1 MPLRKLTKL
10 SRRRKLK
17 FLKYKFDLERIPKSI
32 GIIMDGN
39 GRYATMRGLSR
50 TNGHKAGAERLV
62 KIAEY
67 CERAG
72 VKNLT
77 VYAFSTE
84 NWKRPKTEVMGLM
97 SLLANYLKNW
107 ESYIGGTEIRIRVIG
122 DISGFD
128 PAIKAAI
135 KYVEK
140 MTENKTGLS
149 VNIALGYGGRSEI
162 VSATKK
168 LAQKVRDGAISIED
182 INEDMFSNELYTFDI
197 PDPDLIIRTAGEL
210 RLSNFLIWQ
219 SSYSEFWFTDKL
231 WPEFMEE
238 DLEQAICDY
247 QSRKRK
253 FGGLLNEDKTEG

>member
-1 MPLRKLTKL
+1 M
-10 SRRRKLK
+10 
-17 FLKYKFDLERIPKSI
+17 KYKFDLDKIPKSI

-39 GRYATMRGLSR
+39 GRYATNQGLSR

-122 DISGFD
+122 DISSFD

-135 KYVEK
+135 NYVEK
-140 MTENKTGLS
+140 MTEKKKGLS
-149 VNIALGYGGRSEI
+149 VNIALGYGGRNEI
-162 VSATKK
+162 ISATKK
-168 LAQKVRDGAISIED
+168 LAQKVKDGTINLND
-182 INEDMFSNELYTFDI
+182 ITEEAFSKELYTYDI

-247 QSRKRK
+247 QQRKRK
-253 FGGLLNEDKTEG
+253 FGGLLEKEDKTEV

>member
-1 MPLRKLTKL
+1 
-10 SRRRKLK
+10 
-17 FLKYKFDLERIPKSI
+17 
-32 GIIMDGN
+32 MDGN
-39 GRYATMRGLSR
+39 GRYATNQGLSR

-122 DISGFD
+122 DISSFD

-135 KYVEK
+135 NYVEK
-140 MTENKTGLS
+140 MTEKKKGLS
-149 VNIALGYGGRSEI
+149 VNIALGYGGRNEI
-162 VSATKK
+162 ISAAKK
-168 LAQKVRDGAISIED
+168 LAQKVKDGTINLND
-182 INEDMFSNELYTFDI
+182 ITEEAFSKELYTYDI

-247 QSRKRK
+247 QQRKRK
-253 FGGLLNEDKTEG
+253 FGGLLEKEDKTEV

>member
-1 MPLRKLTKL
+1 M
-10 SRRRKLK
+10 
-17 FLKYKFDLERIPKSI
+17 KYKFDLKRVPKSI

-39 GRYATMRGLSR
+39 GRYATMQGLSR

-67 CERAG
+67 CEHIG
-72 VKNLT
+72 IKNLT

-122 DISGFD
+122 DISDFD

-135 KYVEK
+135 NYVEK
-140 MTENKTGLS
+140 MTQNKKGLS
-149 VNIALGYGGRSEI
+149 VNIALGYGGRNEI
-162 VSATKK
+162 VTAAKHIADDVKNGMLST
-168 LAQKVRDGAISIED
+168 ED
-182 INEDMFSNELYTFDI
+182 ITEEKFSEYLYTYDI

-238 DLEQAICDY
+238 DLEQAICDF
-247 QSRKRK
+247 QNRKRK
-253 FGGLLNEDKTEG
+253 YGGLLENDNKVEE

>member
-1 MPLRKLTKL
+1 M
-10 SRRRKLK
+10 
-17 FLKYKFDLERIPKSI
+17 KYKFDLDRIPKSI

-39 GRYATMRGLSR
+39 GRFATMQGLSR

-67 CERAG
+67 CERIG

-122 DISGFD
+122 DISSFD

-135 KYVEK
+135 NYVEK
-140 MTENKTGLS
+140 VTEKKTGLS
-149 VNIALGYGGRSEI
+149 VNIALGYGGRNEI
-162 VSATKK
+162 ISATKK
-168 LAQKVRDGAISIED
+168 FAQKVKDGIID
-182 INEDMFSNELYTFDI
+182 INDITEDAFSKELYTFDI

-219 SSYSEFWFTDKL
+219 SSYSEFWFTEKL

-238 DLEQAICDY
+238 DLEQAICDF
-247 QSRKRK
+247 QQRKRK
-253 FGGLLNEDKTEG
+253 YGGLLKEDKTEE

>member
-1 MPLRKLTKL
+1 
-10 SRRRKLK
+10 
-17 FLKYKFDLERIPKSI
+17 LKYKFDLDRVPKSI

-39 GRYATMRGLSR
+39 GRYATMQGLSR

-62 KIAEY
+62 KIAEF
-67 CERAG
+67 CEKIG

-122 DISGFD
+122 DISNFD

-135 KYVEK
+135 NYVEK
-140 MTENKTGLS
+140 VTENKKGLS
-149 VNIALGYGGRSEI
+149 VNIALGYGGRNEI
-162 VSATKK
+162 ISATKK
-168 LAQKVRDGAISIED
+168 IVNDVKNGVINVEQISED
-182 INEDMFSNELYTFDI
+182 KFSEYLYTYDI

-238 DLEQAICDY
+238 DLEEAICDF
-247 QSRKRK
+247 QARKRK
-253 FGGLLNEDKTEG
+253 YGGLLDKENWTEV

>member
-1 MPLRKLTKL
+1 
-10 SRRRKLK
+10 
-17 FLKYKFDLERIPKSI
+17 
-32 GIIMDGN
+32 MDGN
-39 GRYATMRGLSR
+39 GRYATMQGLSR

-62 KIAEY
+62 KIAEW
-67 CERAG
+67 CERVG
-72 VKNLT
+72 IKNLT

-122 DISGFD
+122 DISSFD

-135 KYVEK
+135 NYVEK
-140 MTENKTGLS
+140 MTEKKTGLS

-162 VSATKK
+162 ISATKK
-168 LAQKVRDGAISIED
+168 IAQKVKEGIID
-182 INEDMFSNELYTFDI
+182 INDITEDAFSKELYTFDI

-219 SSYSEFWFTDKL
+219 SSYSEFWFTEKL

-238 DLEQAICDY
+238 DLEKAICDY
-247 QSRKRK
+247 QLRKRK
-253 FGGLLNEDKTEG
+253 YGGLLEDVEKSEE

>member
-1 MPLRKLTKL
+1 M
-10 SRRRKLK
+10 
-17 FLKYKFDLERIPKSI
+17 KYKFDLKRVPKSI

-39 GRYATMRGLSR
+39 GRYATMQGLSR

-67 CERAG
+67 CEHIG
-72 VKNLT
+72 IKNLT

-122 DISGFD
+122 DISDFD

-135 KYVEK
+135 NYVEK
-140 MTENKTGLS
+140 MTQNKKGLS
-149 VNIALGYGGRSEI
+149 VNIALGYGGRNEI
-162 VSATKK
+162 VTAAKHIADDVKNGVLST
-168 LAQKVRDGAISIED
+168 ED
-182 INEDMFSNELYTFDI
+182 ITEEKFSEYLYTYDI

-238 DLEQAICDY
+238 DLEQAICDF
-247 QSRKRK
+247 QNRKRK
-253 FGGLLNEDKTEG
+253 YGGLLENDNKVEE

>member
-1 MPLRKLTKL
+1 
-10 SRRRKLK
+10 
-17 FLKYKFDLERIPKSI
+17 
-32 GIIMDGN
+32 MDGN

-122 DISGFD
+122 DISSFD
-128 PAIKAAI
+128 PTIKAAI

-140 MTENKTGLS
+140 MTENKKGLS
-149 VNIALGYGGRSEI
+149 VNIALGYGGRNEI
-162 VSATKK
+162 ISATK
-168 LAQKVRDGAISIED
+168 SIIKD
-182 INEDMFSNELYTFDI
+182 IQEGVLSANELTEEKFSEYLYTYDI

-219 SSYSEFWFTDKL
+219 SSYSEFWFTEKL

-247 QSRKRK
+247 QARKRK
-253 FGGLLNEDKTEG
+253 YGGLLEDKAEE

>member
-1 MPLRKLTKL
+1 
-10 SRRRKLK
+10 
-17 FLKYKFDLERIPKSI
+17 
-32 GIIMDGN
+32 MDGN
-39 GRYATMRGLSR
+39 GRFATMQGLSR

-67 CERAG
+67 CEHIG

-128 PAIKAAI
+128 PAIRAAI
-135 KYVEK
+135 NYVEK
-140 MTENKTGLS
+140 VTENKTGLS
-149 VNIALGYGGRSEI
+149 VNIALGYGGRNEI
-162 VSATKK
+162 ISAAKK
-168 LAQKVRDGAISIED
+168 LAEKVKDGTISVDDITED
-182 INEDMFSNELYTFDI
+182 VFSKELYTYDI

-219 SSYSEFWFTDKL
+219 SSYSEFWFTEKL

-238 DLEQAICDY
+238 DLEQAICDF
-247 QSRKRK
+247 QQRDRKY
-253 FGGLLNEDKTEG
+253 GGLLEKDKKSEG

>member
-1 MPLRKLTKL
+1 M
-10 SRRRKLK
+10 
-17 FLKYKFDLERIPKSI
+17 KYKFDLDKIPKSI

-39 GRYATMRGLSR
+39 GRYATNQGLSR

-122 DISGFD
+122 DISSFD

-135 KYVEK
+135 NYVEK
-140 MTENKTGLS
+140 MTEKKKGLS
-149 VNIALGYGGRSEI
+149 VNIALGYGGRNEI
-162 VSATKK
+162 ISATKK
-168 LAQKVRDGAISIED
+168 LAQKVKDGTIDLND
-182 INEDMFSNELYTFDI
+182 ITEEVFSKELYTYDI

-247 QSRKRK
+247 QQRKRK
-253 FGGLLNEDKTEG
+253 FGGLLEKEDKTEV

>member
-1 MPLRKLTKL
+1 
-10 SRRRKLK
+10 
-17 FLKYKFDLERIPKSI
+17 
-32 GIIMDGN
+32 MDGN
-39 GRYATMRGLSR
+39 GRFATNQGLSR

-67 CERAG
+67 CERIG

-122 DISGFD
+122 DISSFD

-135 KYVEK
+135 NYVEK
-140 MTENKTGLS
+140 MTEKKKGLS
-149 VNIALGYGGRSEI
+149 VNIALGYGGRNEI
-162 VSATKK
+162 ISAAKK
-168 LAQKVRDGAISIED
+168 LALKVKEGAIDVNDITED
-182 INEDMFSNELYTFDI
+182 AFSNELYTYDI

-219 SSYSEFWFTDKL
+219 SSYSEFWFTEKL

-247 QSRKRK
+247 QQRKRK
-253 FGGLLNEDKTEG
+253 YGGLLDNDKNSEE